1 MIKLNL
7 QLHASEKIIGKI
19 ERKYMAH
26 LLNTAIGEETPNWV
40 RLGKDLEELN
50 IELNPDTE
58 TKEDVTGAVSSTN
71 SGYSPTIDAET
82 FYAVVGDPLF
92 EKLQEI
98 VDHRYKDDTH
108 CKTEVLEVHMWEG
121 DVTAGFVA
129 WKEDC
134 YVTPKS
140 YGGSVAGYQI
150 PYQVDYTGNRV
161 KGLYVPG
168 TKKFT
173 PEE

>member
-1 MIKLNL
+1 
-7 QLHASEKIIGKI
+7 
-19 ERKYMAH
+19 
-26 LLNTAIGEETPNWV
+26 
-40 RLGKDLEELN
+40 
-50 IELNPDTE
+50 
-58 TKEDVTGAVSSTN
+58 
-71 SGYSPTIDAET
+71 
-82 FYAVVGDPLF
+82 
-92 EKLQEI
+92 
-98 VDHRYKDDTH
+98 
-108 CKTEVLEVHMWEG
+108 VHMWEG
-121 DVTAGFVA
+121 DATAGFVA

-134 YVTPKS
+134 YVTTKS